1 MGLPL
6 SMVFESREI
15 LIPQMCCCYSLELS
29 LWRGGAADCSGES
42 GALS

>member
-15 LIPQMCCCYSLELS
+15 LIPKMCCYSLELS
-29 LWRGGAADCSGES
+29 LRRRGAADRSGES
-42 GALS
+42 AALS